1 MASNPELERLLAR
14 IGINIVC
21 TKVSGVFRSSTCF
34 ACPDRFSAPLWAL
47 KCLSPVSPCQA
58 DKNLCRSEFNW
69 LDILLRELF
78 ERQLFLIDASKCVL
92 SYTNQRVRLAILEYY
107 YSFRLNES
115 HLPLILGRKE
125 GK

>member
-1 MASNPELERLLAR
+1 MVSNPELERLLAR
-14 IGINIVC
+14 IGINLVC

-34 ACPDRFSAPLWAL
+34 ACPERLSAPLGAI

-78 ERQLFLIDASKCVL
+78 DHQLLLIDASKCVV
-92 SYTNQRVRLAILEYY
+92 SYTNQGVRLVIPEYY

-115 HLPLILGRKE
+115 HLPLILCRKQ

>member
-1 MASNPELERLLAR
+1 MVSNPELERLLAR
-14 IGINIVC
+14 IGINLVC

-34 ACPDRFSAPLWAL
+34 ACPERFSAPKGAR
-47 KCLSPVSPCQA
+47 KCLSPVSHCQA

-78 ERQLFLIDASKCVL
+78 DRQLFLIDASKCVV
-92 SYTNQRVRLAILEYY
+92 SYTNQGVRLVIPEYY

-115 HLPLILGRKE
+115 HLPLILGRKQ